1 MVFTE
6 NDVTFTA
13 AISEKASGT
22 WRLDSGGETE
32 FINSDSVKIALSEIT
47 EGKHSL
53 TVKGKDL
60 EGDGFIATY
69 VFTVDTLSPRL
80 LAKSPVNGA
89 MYKDGAI
96 EFSGVTDSEAIFTV
110 KCDDV
115 TVIDGVPVSEMGS
128 FDPSTGVFSATLK
141 FPTRTE
147 R

>member
-1 MVFTE
+1 M
-6 NDVTFTA
+6 
-13 AISEKASGT
+13 
-22 WRLDSGGETE
+22 
-32 FINSDSVKIALSEIT
+32 KIALSEIT

-115 TVIDGVPVSEMGS
+115 TVIDGVP
-128 FDPSTGVFSATLK
+128 A
-141 FPTRTE
+141 R
-147 R
+147 